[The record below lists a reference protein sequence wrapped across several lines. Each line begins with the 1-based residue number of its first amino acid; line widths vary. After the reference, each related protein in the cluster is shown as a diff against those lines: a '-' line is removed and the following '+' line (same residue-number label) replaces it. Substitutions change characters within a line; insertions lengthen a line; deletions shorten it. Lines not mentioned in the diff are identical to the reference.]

1 MENYNAN
8 IAYQLK
14 KNDLKMIRNIP
25 QVQKFNNQVE
35 TINALQDP
43 YIMHGGAK
51 TLQYVETGNNSTT
64 YEPETLAVGSGLR
77 KRRGRPRKVQGG
89 NIWSD
94 IGNVAKNVAP
104 IAIPLMMAAGLPKK
118 QRKPRKVQGGSF
130 LGDLGH
136 MAKSIGSTVGKEVL
150 LPVAADVGK
159 DMLKSYLTSGSTT
172 GSGLKKRGRP
182 RKVHGSGFFDDAFR
196 GIKTIGKEV
205 APIAKDIA
213 VPLATQA
220 LSTYMKGSGL
230 KRQPTRR
237 NLMIKQL
244 MSKHSMTLPQ
254 ASSYIKHHGL
264 A

>member
-14 KNDLKMIRNIP
+14 KNDFKMIRNIP

-35 TINALQDP
+35 SINALQDP
-43 YIMHGGAK
+43 YIMRGGAK
-51 TLQYVETGNNSTT
+51 SLQYVETGNNSTT

-77 KRRGRPRKVQGG
+77 KRRGRPRKIQGG

-94 IGNVAKNVAP
+94 IGNVAKSVAP

-118 QRKPRKVQGGSF
+118 QRKPRKTQGGSF
-130 LGDLGH
+130 LSDFGH

-159 DMLKSYLTSGSTT
+159 DMLKSYLTSGS
-172 GSGLKKRGRP
+172 GLKKQRGRP

-220 LSTYMKGSGL
+220 LTTYMKGSAL

-244 MSKHSMTLPQ
+244 MTKHNMTLPQ

>member
-1 MENYNAN
+1 MENYNKN
-8 IAYQLK
+8 IAYQLR

-25 QVQKFNNQVE
+25 QVQKFHNQIE
-35 TINALQDP
+35 TINVLQDP
-43 YIMHGGAK
+43 YIMRGGAK

-64 YEPETLAVGSGLR
+64 YEPETLAVGSGLH

-94 IGNVAKNVAP
+94 IGSVAKTVAP

-118 QRKPRKVQGGSF
+118 RKPRKVQGGSF
-130 LGDLGH
+130 LGDIGH
-136 MAKSIGSTVGKEVL
+136 MAKSIGSTVGKDVL

-159 DMLKSYLTSGSTT
+159 DMLKSYLTGSTT

-205 APIAKDIA
+205 SPIAKDIA

-220 LSTYMKGSGL
+220 LTSYMKGSGL
-230 KRQPTRR
+230 KRQPTKR
-237 NLMIKQL
+237 NLMIKEL
-244 MSKHSMTLPQ
+244 MSKHNMTLPQ